1 MLNFDDVDGSQSFL
15 ETLPD
20 PAAIPIVPTIP
31 TVIAEESDDHYRW
44 EIGPPEIRFYWS
56 VRVNAVRY
64 TWFRASSGQAGVNHH
79 LEFGL
84 ATDLECI
91 LRRWK
96 PAHTEI
102 IFDYSPML
110 AMDFSQEFDASFIM
124 ML

>member
-1 MLNFDDVDGSQSFL
+1 
-15 ETLPD
+15 
-20 PAAIPIVPTIP
+20 
-31 TVIAEESDDHYRW
+31 
-44 EIGPPEIRFYWS
+44 

-110 AMDFSQEFDASFIM
+110 ALDFSQVFDASFIM
-124 ML
+124 LL